1 MFTLHLHYINITF
14 TLHIHCIYMSTHIA
28 LTWDL
33 HYMSITITLHLY
45 YIYRACTSYLHYTY
59 VTSPSHSHYMYIA
72 FRVHDIAPQTLHTRY
87 TIHYMHPYIY
97 AMLRGAAFLHA
108 LGLGCWFEL
117 VLGWDTPIDLPFV
130 LRRIHDPQFVGA
142 SEGRSAAVRSYEI
155 NNVFWNCLGEQA
167 NKDHK

>member
-1 MFTLHLHYINITF
+1 MSITFTLHLHYI
-14 TLHIHCIYMSTHIA
+14 
-28 LTWDL
+28 
-33 HYMSITITLHLY
+33 
-45 YIYRACTSYLHYTY
+45 YRTCTSYLHYTY

-72 FRVHDIAPQTLHTRY
+72 FRVHDIALQTLHTRY

-130 LRRIHDPQFVGA
+130 LRRIHDPQFVGG
-142 SEGRSAAVRSYEI
+142 SECRSAAVRA
-155 NNVFWNCLGEQA
+155 FQDR
-167 NKDHK
+167 KDTHFTGLRFHGFREGLLCSKKLPAYDPNFHTRSAALLQPNILT